1 MSSGNVN
8 LELDSESKAPYP
20 RSVKTSPEEDG
31 DDALSA
37 FGSIMLPM
45 LRFGR
50 KWPEMA
56 GRVSDV
62 RGKSEKRE
70 EEAKRSSKTKPNL
83 THAIILEGVAD
94 QSFRLYAPLTTL
106 LKFIICTCN
115 YFLML
120 DLFVIF
126 CNYSTEDYLRR

>member
-1 MSSGNVN
+1 VSSGNVN

-20 RSVKTSPEEDG
+20 RSVKASPEEDG

-56 GRVSDV
+56 GRGWKSEVMSEGNQR
-62 RGKSEKRE
+62 RGK
-70 EEAKRSSKTKPNL
+70 
-83 THAIILEGVAD
+83 
-94 QSFRLYAPLTTL
+94 
-106 LKFIICTCN
+106 
-115 YFLML
+115 
-120 DLFVIF
+120 
-126 CNYSTEDYLRR
+126 RRPKEVQKLNPT